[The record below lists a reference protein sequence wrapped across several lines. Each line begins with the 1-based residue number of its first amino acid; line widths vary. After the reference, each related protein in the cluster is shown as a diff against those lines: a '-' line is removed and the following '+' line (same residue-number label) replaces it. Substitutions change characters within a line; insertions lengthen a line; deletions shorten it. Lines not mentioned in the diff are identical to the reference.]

1 MAEEP
6 RRRGAAR
13 TDELLRTTLELATEG
28 GYAGLNIEAVARQA
42 GVGKHTIYRRWPS
55 MAALLLDALSRVWT
69 TDLDYHD
76 TGDIRADL
84 REQFLRS
91 APALASPPIGPVYRA
106 LIAEAQASET
116 LRATLH
122 ERFLRTVE
130 ERTLARIVRAQQAGE
145 LVAGVDLTFPAEV
158 LCGTLYYRHLLS
170 TRVVDET
177 TVDALLDMFMAA
189 YGR

>member
-13 TDELLRTTLELATEG
+13 TDELLQATLELAAEV
-28 GYAGLNIEAVARQA
+28 GYAGLNIEAVARRA

-55 MAALLLDALSRVWT
+55 MAALLLDALSRAWT

-76 TGDIRADL
+76 TGDVRADL

-91 APALASPPIGPVYRA
+91 APALAAPPIGPVYRA
-106 LIAEAQASET
+106 VIAEAQADET

-122 ERFLRTVE
+122 DRFLRTVE

-145 LVAGVDLTFPAEV
+145 LVAGADLRFPAEV
-158 LCGTLYYRHLLS
+158 LCGTLYYRYLLS
-170 TRVVDET
+170 ARVADET
-177 TVDALLDMFMAA
+177 AVDALLDMFMAA
-189 YGR
+189 YGT

>member
-13 TDELLRTTLELATEG
+13 TDELLRTTLELVTES
-28 GYAGLNIEAVARQA
+28 GYTGLSIEAVARRA

-69 TDLDYHD
+69 TGLDYHD
-76 TGDIRADL
+76 TGDVRADL

-91 APALASPPIGPVYRA
+91 IPALAEPPIGPVYRA
-106 LIAEAQASET
+106 LIAEAQADET

-122 ERFLRTVE
+122 DRFLRTVE
-130 ERTLARIVRAQQAGE
+130 ERTLARIVQAQRAGE
-145 LVAGVDLTFPAEV
+145 LVADVDLTFPAEV
-158 LCGTLYYRHLLS
+158 LCGTLYYRYLLS
-170 TRVVDET
+170 TRIADEKA
-177 TVDALLDMFMAA
+177 VDALLDMFMAA